1 MSRGPGRV
9 ERAIKAAFD
18 AEPTRVFT
26 TEYLCAHVYAG
37 ATKIEKKHRVSLI
50 RAAKRVLQRE
60 LNWRMTRTHKPGAPF
75 LFFNTAVR
83 HSIEET
89 GILPLGFRRI
99 GEEVARAP
107 LMAHSGAATRTA

>member
-26 TEYLCAHVYAG
+26 TEYLCTHVYAG
-37 ATKIEKKHRVSLI
+37 AIKIEKKHRVSLI

-60 LNWRMTRTHKPGAPF
+60 HSWRMTRTHMPGAPF
-75 LFFNTAVR
+75 LFFNDAVEHADIAGPHGLR
-83 HSIEET
+83 HMP
-89 GILPLGFRRI
+89 GDMRHAPMM
-99 GEEVARAP
+99 ARADE
-107 LMAHSGAATRTA
+107 MKV

>member
-37 ATKIEKKHRVSLI
+37 ATRIEKKHRVSLI

-60 LNWRMTRTHKPGAPF
+60 PNWRMTRTHMPGAPF
-75 LFFNTAVR
+75 LFFNETVTEHADIAGPHGLR
-83 HSIEET
+83 HMPPET
-89 GILPLGFRRI
+89 RHAPMMA
-99 GEEVARAP
+99 ARTDA
-107 LMAHSGAATRTA
+107 MKV

>member
-26 TEYLCAHVYAG
+26 TEYLCTQVYAG

-60 LNWRMTRTHKPGAPF
+60 HNWRMTRTHMPGAPF
-75 LFFNTAVR
+75 LFFN
-83 HSIEET
+83 ET
-89 GILPLGFRRI
+89 MADHADIAGPHGLRRI
-99 GEEVARAP
+99 ADAP
-107 LMAHSGAATRTA
+107 EHTPVMAHAHEMKV

>member
-26 TEYLCAHVYAG
+26 TEYLCNHVYAG

-60 LNWRMTRTHKPGAPF
+60 HNWRMTRTHMPGAPF
-75 LFFNTAVR
+75 LFFNETVAEHAEIAGPHGLR
-83 HSIEET
+83 HMSSE
-89 GILPLGFRRI
+89 PRRAPMM
-99 GEEVARAP
+99 ARADA
-107 LMAHSGAATRTA
+107 MKV

>member
-26 TEYLCAHVYAG
+26 TEYLCTLVYGG
-37 ATKIEKKHRVSLI
+37 AIKIEKKHRVSLI

-60 LNWRMTRTHKPGAPF
+60 LNWRMRRTQLPGAPF
-75 LFFNTAVR
+75 LFFNEAITEPTTDIAGPHGLR
-83 HSIEET
+83 DMST
-89 GILPLGFRRI
+89 
-99 GEEVARAP
+99 
-107 LMAHSGAATRTA
+107 ATRR

>member
-50 RAAKRVLQRE
+50 RAAKRVLRRE
-60 LNWRMTRTHKPGAPF
+60 HSWRMTRTHMPGAPF
-75 LFFNTAVR
+75 LFFNEAAA
-83 HSIEET
+83 EQ
-89 GILPLGFRRI
+89 P
-99 GEEVARAP
+99 EVAGPQGIRHIADEPRRASM
-107 LMAHSGAATRTA
+107 MAHADGMKR